1 MLGQEDMPHPR
12 LKLRQA
18 FWVVIACVLL
28 LPTFAAAAQR
38 PLAVDLDGDGR
49 HDHFTVDPH
58 REPSVLRVW
67 LSASNTTHLIRTRVA
82 LVQVIAVDLDGDHRP
97 ELVARDRES
106 RIRIW
111 TRKGERF
118 HSYRPRNVASRTLRQ
133 PNHRTIRDNDS
144 ELPDLT
150 TSTTFSPLALTLCA
164 QPRAPALDRSSAC
177 APPTA
182 PACRS
187 LTALDPFAARPPPTS
202 IPS

>member
-1 MLGQEDMPHPR
+1 MPQPA

-18 FWVVIACVLL
+18 FWVVFACILL
-28 LPTFAAAAQR
+28 LPTIAAAAER

-49 HDHFTVDPH
+49 HDHFAVDRH
-58 REPSVLRVW
+58 HEPSVLRVW

-97 ELVARDRES
+97 ELVARDSEA
-106 RIRIW
+106 RIRVW
-111 TRKGERF
+111 TRKGERY
-118 HSYRPRNVASRTLRQ
+118 HSYRPRDVASRTLQQ

-150 TSTTFSPLALTLCA
+150 TSSAFAPLALTLCPS
-164 QPRAPALDRSSAC
+164 PRAPAPDRSSAC
-177 APPTA
+177 APRTA
-182 PACRS
+182 PAYRS
-187 LTALDPFAARPPPTS
+187 PTAVEPFAARPPPTF